1 ASADRWNGGENVKAS
16 AAVPGQMKL
25 CSKVMPAVPCQR
37 YSNFVPESCD
47 DPVELQKATAGG
59 RCNTGN
65 IFLENG
71 RSVRSWTAGMASQRP
86 LVPSAIIN

>member
-1 ASADRWNGGENVKAS
+1 VKAS
-16 AAVPGQMKL
+16 AAMSGQMKL
-25 CSKVMPAVPCQR
+25 CLKVMPVPANVTVVKQIHFR
-37 YSNFVPESCD
+37 KEMSWFVPESCD